1 MSPARRHLMKV
12 SIRLTGNSEDMV
24 EYWQTKPK
32 MRHNNEQRS
41 DTYNQQTNQQAVD

>member
-1 MSPARRHLMKV
+1 MSPTRRHLMKV

-24 EYWQTKPK
+24 EFCQTKPK